1 MSFDPDATRL
11 GRDHYLGSCDACVVV
26 RCRSAT
32 ALFALH
38 HSHRIAFIPIAI
50 NFGLKPY
57 QQQRITAFTHPDID
71 KQGSAW
77 AINQSLIAIGSG
89 GWSGKG
95 FKAPNTQIELG
106 FLPATAV
113 HNDYIFSAVAEQWGF
128 VGGILLIGGFAL
140 LLLTCLFVAF
150 FAGDQ
155 LGLLLVVGVTA
166 LIFTH
171 IFQNVGMTI
180 AMLPIT
186 GVPLPLISYS
196 GSFVLDDHVRPGPGE
211 QRLDPSQRSRVTR
224 LISSD
229 RPDASC
235 WRPSCAETIY
245 FGSCLPVKSGRTD
258 MDADYKVKLE
268 VFEGPLDLLLYLIKQ
283 DEIDIYD
290 ISLERITSQYLEYLQ
305 AFKEL
310 NIELAGEFIVM
321 AANLIYL
328 KSRSLL
334 PRDQQPPE
342 EDAAEDDP
350 RWELIRQLIE
360 YKKFKEAAAELNLR
374 ALEQERIFIREAGSS
389 PELQEPLRL
398 GEVGIFQLISAFQ
411 TVMKRMEA
419 RQDVQEIFSER
430 FSVSEKIDSILQ
442 RVATGT
448 RFRFSDLFSGAASR
462 IEVVVTFLALL
473 ELIRLKQV
481 RALQKNVFDEIEI
494 TAA

>member
-1 MSFDPDATRL
+1 M
-11 GRDHYLGSCDACVVV
+11 GR
-26 RCRSAT
+26 
-32 ALFALH
+32 
-38 HSHRIAFIPIAI
+38 
-50 NFGLKPY
+50 
-57 QQQRITAFTHPDID
+57 
-71 KQGSAW
+71 
-77 AINQSLIAIGSG
+77 
-89 GWSGKG
+89 
-95 FKAPNTQIELG
+95 
-106 FLPATAV
+106 
-113 HNDYIFSAVAEQWGF
+113 
-128 VGGILLIGGFAL
+128 VGGLI
-140 LLLTCLFVAF
+140 
-150 FAGDQ
+150 
-155 LGLLLVVGVTA
+155 
-166 LIFTH
+166 
-171 IFQNVGMTI
+171 
-180 AMLPIT
+180 
-186 GVPLPLISYS
+186 
-196 GSFVLDDHVRPGPGE
+196 R
-211 QRLDPSQRSRVTR
+211 
-224 LISSD
+224 
-229 RPDASC
+229 
-235 WRPSCAETIY
+235 AETIY
-245 FGSCLPVKSGRTD
+245 FDECLPVESSRAE

-290 ISLERITSQYLEYLQ
+290 ISLERITSQYLQ

-342 EDAAEDDP
+342 EDAPEDDP

-411 TVMKRMEA
+411 TVIKRMEA
-419 RQDVQEIFSER
+419 RQDIQEIFSER

-494 TAA
+494 TAAVI